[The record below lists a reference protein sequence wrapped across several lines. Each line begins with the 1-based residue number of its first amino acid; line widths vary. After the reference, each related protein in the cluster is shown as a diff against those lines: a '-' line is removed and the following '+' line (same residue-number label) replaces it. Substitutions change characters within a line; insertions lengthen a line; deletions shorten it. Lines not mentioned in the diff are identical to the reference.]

1 MLFLGCDPDM
11 HTMPFA
17 WVDEN
22 LKVQRIFILKAG
34 GVEHSALLDMSR
46 VAGRMQEC
54 SFEKVGAYAVEA
66 QEIYP
71 SGPNKTKNP
80 RNILHLGTAAGMA
93 LVACGLLGGTGYFP
107 LPTQWKGQI
116 NKLAHHQ
123 RILHHA
129 GITGFDVM
137 GGKEPY
143 CVPHDRR
150 GHNKGDWK
158 HIMDAIGLAQYAATR
173 YLDEHR
179 KQKYL
184 TQARNPKPEMP

>member
-71 SGPNKTKNP
+71 SGPDLLRQAWP
-80 RNILHLGTAAGMA
+80 SS
-93 LVACGLLGGTGYFP
+93 LVGCWEVLAISLYP
-107 LPTQWKGQI
+107 L
-116 NKLAHHQ
+116 N
-123 RILHHA
+123 
-129 GITGFDVM
+129 
-137 GGKEPY
+137 GK
-143 CVPHDRR
+143 VR
-150 GHNKGDWK
+150 
-158 HIMDAIGLAQYAATR
+158 
-173 YLDEHR
+173 
-179 KQKYL
+179 
-184 TQARNPKPEMP
+184 